1 MRRSQEAGAGAPRP
15 ASHLPNKQIVHQLG
29 TTEKTLK
36 VHRGRVIQTLGV
48 NSVAELVRL
57 VDRLG
62 RG

>member
-1 MRRSQEAGAGAPRP
+1 M
-15 ASHLPNKQIVHQLG
+15 PNKQIVHQLG